1 MIVQSSVSFRMTVNE
16 NAVTGGPSFSRWP
29 PEPIFRLRLNA
40 KDMFIFFFL
49 QKRKTTDDEREDNQ
63 EERETKDVAHICYH
77 TY

>member
-1 MIVQSSVSFRMTVNE
+1 MRMLLQVDPVSPDGRQSRSSVSDLMQKTC
-16 NAVTGGPSFSRWP
+16 SF
-29 PEPIFRLRLNA
+29 
-40 KDMFIFFFL
+40 FFFL